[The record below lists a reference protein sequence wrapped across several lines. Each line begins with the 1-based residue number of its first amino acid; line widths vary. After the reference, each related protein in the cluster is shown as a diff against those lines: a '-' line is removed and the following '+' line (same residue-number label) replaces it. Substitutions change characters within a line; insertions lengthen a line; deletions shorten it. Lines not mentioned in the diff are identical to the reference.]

1 MSPYIIITAI
11 DYGYHFWESKHR
23 DSQGYRGPAK
33 KIVARPDESVRQPDI
48 VFLAGTGVNKMWF
61 GV

>member
-1 MSPYIIITAI
+1 MDIT
-11 DYGYHFWESKHR
+11 GPPNNPSGK
-23 DSQGYRGPAK
+23 PAK